1 MEVASAVGLE
11 AAHSG
16 AAGSAGAWAGGV
28 EGGGGEAAGSVGGWE
43 EEWEV
48 ASGEGLGAARVVD
61 LEEVLAVHLEG
72 ARLEAAG
79 SVAV

>member
-1 MEVASAVGLE
+1 MEVAWVVGLE
-11 AAHSG
+11 AAHSV
-16 AAGSAGAWAGGV
+16 AAGSAVALAVEV
-28 EGGGGEAAGSVGGWE
+28 EGAGVEAAGAGAVEEGDLKVATVVG
-43 EEWEV
+43 
-48 ASGEGLGAARVVD
+48 LVD